1 MAISRINVGDI
12 ANDGTGDDLRQ
23 AFVKVNNSI
32 AELDARVVPQNNAT
46 NLGTGTGVFYT
57 KEGSSLNFRS
67 LVAGDNMSLVA
78 DGTSIT
84 ITNNGSITV
93 RTDGNTLGLSGANR
107 QFGVNGG
114 QSITTSLSGNNII
127 VALDTTDLVSLDT
140 NPSLGAALDANGFNI
155 NNVGSLDAISLQAA
169 TLNAASITGSLNGT
183 VNGENVSE
191 LARVING
198 TDYGEAAINLTTGI
212 ELLFHA
218 ATIDYGSVGSPA
230 AIVSDYGTL

>member
-1 MAISRINVGDI
+1 MAITRINVGNI

-32 AELDARVVPQNNAT
+32 AELDARVVPQNTAT

-57 KEGSSLNFRS
+57 KEGASLNFRS

-93 RTDGNTLGLSGANR
+93 RTDGNTLSLSGAGR

-114 QSITTSLSGNNII
+114 QSITTSLSGNNIN

-140 NPSLGAALDANGFNI
+140 NPSLGAALDANSFNI
-155 NNVGSLDAISLQAA
+155 NNVGTLSA
-169 TLNAASITGSLNGT
+169 TTVSATTLSGALTGT
-183 VNGENVSE
+183 VNGINISE
-191 LARVING
+191 LNEIVSGA
-198 TDYGEAAINLTTGI
+198 DYGLLSDNITTSI
-212 ELLFHA
+212 ELLFRA
-218 ATIDYGSVGSPA
+218 ATIDYGSITAPNSLK
-230 AIVSDYGTL
+230 SDYGSI

>member
-1 MAISRINVGDI
+1 MAITRINVGNI

-32 AELDARVVPQNNAT
+32 AELDARVVPQNTAT

-57 KEGSSLNFRS
+57 KEGPSLNFRS
-67 LVAGDNMSLVA
+67 LVAGDNISLVA

-93 RTDGNTLGLSGANR
+93 RTDGNTLNLSGAGR

-114 QSITTSLSGNNII
+114 QSITTSLSGNNIN

-140 NPSLGAALDANGFNI
+140 NPTLGAALDANSFNI
-155 NNVGSLDAISLQAA
+155 NNVGTLSA
-169 TLNAASITGSLNGT
+169 TTINGALTGT
-183 VNGENVSE
+183 VNGVNISE
-191 LARVING
+191 IDEIVNG
-198 TDYGEAAINLTTGI
+198 ADYGLLSDNITTSI
-212 ELLFHA
+212 ELLFRA
-218 ATIDYGSVGSPA
+218 VTIDYGSITAPSSLK
-230 AIVSDYGTL
+230 SDYGSI